1 MLVSPFRLPSWP
13 TTVEHGIRDGSRSA
27 CPRSAGTV
35 YEADDEEADRIYEA
49 VDAAIDERRR
59 AKREARERDAAEKL
73 LKERPTIQSQFAD
86 LKRGLADMSE
96 NDWHNLRASLS
107 FLCVSAHACA
117 SKRSLTGRISLT
129 CTAEVSNLIGN
140 RVKKPRL
147 EGRSYVV
154 PDSILVGARD
164 MNTVEHTLADEQMV
178 RSPPYLAP
186 LPGLSTDLLSH
197 LRRRTA
203 SRRPPTP

>member
-1 MLVSPFRLPSWP
+1 M
-13 TTVEHGIRDGSRSA
+13 
-27 CPRSAGTV
+27 

-59 AKREARERDAAEKL
+59 AKREARERDVADKL

-96 NDWHNLRASLS
+96 NDWHNLRASDCSLAPRPLLLPQAQAADS
-107 FLCVSAHACA
+107 SLVLRHA
-117 SKRSLTGRISLT
+117 
-129 CTAEVSNLIGN
+129 AEVSNLIGN

-154 PDSILVGARD
+154 PDSVLVGARD
-164 MNTVEHTLADEQMV
+164 MNAVEHTLADDQMV
-178 RSPPYLAP
+178 RRPSSPLFSSLY
-186 LPGLSTDLLSH
+186 STPCV
-197 LRRRTA
+197 RR
-203 SRRPPTP
+203 